1 MPPSWLDRWPHPT
14 PPAPAALQAGQVR
27 GVAVVTPRA
36 HAPGS
41 ATYAAPARGGDRAPV
56 VRAYRRMKAYSREA
70 SHELFANLFD
80 SARAVRRAVGS
91 PPVDGRNSQRVP
103 RFRRSRYV
111 FLVGARTLRGE
122 QSTHAPKPSRSGVE
136 VPASSACSSCYA
148 RRSRHV
154 HTRTPEI
161 CTAFSF
167 SFVVKEEKRET
178 RARQTLPI

>member
-91 PPVDGRNSQRVP
+91 PPVDGIPKEFPGLGDHVTFS
-103 RFRRSRYV
+103 
-111 FLVGARTLRGE
+111 LVGACTLRGE
-122 QSTHAPKPSRSGVE
+122 QSTHAPRRTKAVALR
-136 VPASSACSSCYA
+136 
-148 RRSRHV
+148 RRSCEFGVLIVRATPSDRHV
-154 HTRTPEI
+154 RYTHTRTHQKFVP
-161 CTAFSF
+161 SF
-167 SFVVKEEKRET
+167 F
-178 RARQTLPI
+178 L